1 MEVVKSKLMEMKN
14 INIGVGLGSLKFGI
28 YTNDVEEELGNPSE
42 AEKNEDEGEN
52 WHYDDYDM
60 SMSFDEDSRLVT
72 IAVSDESY
80 LLEGVSLIGKDV
92 EFVEEQVKS
101 MNLGEAFHEE
111 MSEGEDG
118 GRQQQ
123 SRQQRR
129 GGHGGRQDRRP
140 RRDSAEEKKEAKQRW
155 QGERPRPRSRPH
167 RGVALGGRA
176 FAGARRREGKR
187 GL

>member
-92 EFVEEQVKS
+92 EFVEEQVKG
-101 MNLGEAFHEE
+101 MNLGESFHEE

-118 GRQQQ
+118 GI
-123 SRQQRR
+123 SVL
-129 GGHGGRQDRRP
+129 GFE
-140 RRDSAEEKKEAKQRW
+140 DSSMNLWFEDGILTEIQFWPLFKDEDTIVW
-155 QGERPRPRSRPH
+155 PS
-167 RGVALGGRA
+167 
-176 FAGARRREGKR
+176 
-187 GL
+187 

>member
-14 INIGVGLGSLKFGI
+14 INKGVGLGSLKFGI
-28 YTNDVEEELGNPSE
+28 YTTDVEEELGNPSE

-92 EFVEEQVKS
+92 EFVEEQVKG
-101 MNLGEAFHEE
+101 MNLGESFHEE
-111 MSEGEDG
+111 ISEGEDG
-118 GRQQQ
+118 GI
-123 SRQQRR
+123 SVI
-129 GGHGGRQDRRP
+129 GFE
-140 RRDSAEEKKEAKQRW
+140 DSSMNLWFEDGILTEIQFWPLFKDEDTIAW
-155 QGERPRPRSRPH
+155 P
-167 RGVALGGRA
+167 V
-176 FAGARRREGKR
+176 
-187 GL
+187 

>member
-28 YTNDVEEELGNPSE
+28 YTIDVEEELGNPSE

-118 GRQQQ
+118 GI
-123 SRQQRR
+123 SVL
-129 GGHGGRQDRRP
+129 GFE
-140 RRDSAEEKKEAKQRW
+140 DSSMNLWFEDGILTEIQFWPLFKDEDTIVW
-155 QGERPRPRSRPH
+155 P
-167 RGVALGGRA
+167 V
-176 FAGARRREGKR
+176 
-187 GL
+187 

>member
-1 MEVVKSKLMEMKN
+1 MEVVKSKLMDMKN
-14 INIGVGLGSLKFGI
+14 INKGVGLGSLKFGT
-28 YTNDVEEELGNPSE
+28 YTTDVEEELGNPSE

-92 EFVEEQVKS
+92 EFVEEQVKN

-118 GRQQQ
+118 GI
-123 SRQQRR
+123 SVL
-129 GGHGGRQDRRP
+129 GFE
-140 RRDSAEEKKEAKQRW
+140 DSSMNLWFENGILTEIQFWPLFKDEDTIVW
-155 QGERPRPRSRPH
+155 PS
-167 RGVALGGRA
+167 
-176 FAGARRREGKR
+176 
-187 GL
+187 

>member
-14 INIGVGLGSLKFGI
+14 INKGVGLGNLKFGI
-28 YTNDVEEELGNPSE
+28 YTTDVEKELGNPSE

-80 LLEGVSLIGKDV
+80 LLEGVSLIGKDA

-118 GRQQQ
+118 GI
-123 SRQQRR
+123 SVL
-129 GGHGGRQDRRP
+129 GFE
-140 RRDSAEEKKEAKQRW
+140 DSSMNLWFEDGILTEIQFWPLFKDEDTIVW
-155 QGERPRPRSRPH
+155 P
-167 RGVALGGRA
+167 V
-176 FAGARRREGKR
+176 
-187 GL
+187 

>member
-1 MEVVKSKLMEMKN
+1 MEVVKSKLMDMKN
-14 INIGVGLGSLKFGI
+14 INKGVGLGSLKFGI
-28 YTNDVEEELGNPSE
+28 YTTDVEEELGNPSE
-42 AEKNEDEGEN
+42 AEKNEDEDGGEN

-101 MNLGEAFHEE
+101 MNLGESFHEE

-118 GRQQQ
+118 GI
-123 SRQQRR
+123 SVL
-129 GGHGGRQDRRP
+129 GFE
-140 RRDSAEEKKEAKQRW
+140 DSSMNLWFEDGILTEIQFWPLFKDEDTIVW
-155 QGERPRPRSRPH
+155 P
-167 RGVALGGRA
+167 V
-176 FAGARRREGKR
+176 
-187 GL
+187 

>member
-1 MEVVKSKLMEMKN
+1 MEIVKSKLMEMKN
-14 INIGVGLGSLKFGI
+14 INKGVGLGILKFGI
-28 YTNDVEEELGNPSE
+28 FTTDVEEELGNPSE

-101 MNLGEAFHEE
+101 MNLGESFHEE
-111 MSEGEDG
+111 MSEGEEGGISVLGFEDSSMNLWFEDG
-118 GRQQQ
+118 ILTEIQFWPLFKDEDTIVWP
-123 SRQQRR
+123 S
-129 GGHGGRQDRRP
+129 
-140 RRDSAEEKKEAKQRW
+140 
-155 QGERPRPRSRPH
+155 
-167 RGVALGGRA
+167 
-176 FAGARRREGKR
+176 
-187 GL
+187 

>member
-14 INIGVGLGSLKFGI
+14 INKGVGLGSLKFGI
-28 YTNDVEEELGNPSE
+28 YTTDVEEELGNPSE

-101 MNLGEAFHEE
+101 MNLGESFHEE

-118 GRQQQ
+118 RISVLGFE
-123 SRQQRR
+123 
-129 GGHGGRQDRRP
+129 
-140 RRDSAEEKKEAKQRW
+140 DSSMNLWFED
-155 QGERPRPRSRPH
+155 
-167 RGVALGGRA
+167 GVLTEIQ
-176 FAGARRREGKR
+176 FWPLFKDEDTIVWPV
-187 GL
+187 

>member
-14 INIGVGLGSLKFGI
+14 INKGVGLGSLKFGI
-28 YTNDVEEELGNPSE
+28 YTTDVEEELGNPSE

-92 EFVEEQVKS
+92 EFVEEQVKN
-101 MNLGEAFHEE
+101 MNLGESFHEE
-111 MSEGEDG
+111 MSDGEEGGISVLGFEDSSMNLWFEDG
-118 GRQQQ
+118 ILTEIQFWPLFKDEDTIVWPG
-123 SRQQRR
+123 
-129 GGHGGRQDRRP
+129 
-140 RRDSAEEKKEAKQRW
+140 
-155 QGERPRPRSRPH
+155 
-167 RGVALGGRA
+167 
-176 FAGARRREGKR
+176 
-187 GL
+187 

>member
-118 GRQQQ
+118 GI
-123 SRQQRR
+123 SVL
-129 GGHGGRQDRRP
+129 GFE
-140 RRDSAEEKKEAKQRW
+140 DSSMNLWFEDGILTEIQFWPLFKDEDTIVW
-155 QGERPRPRSRPH
+155 P
-167 RGVALGGRA
+167 V
-176 FAGARRREGKR
+176 
-187 GL
+187 

>member
-14 INIGVGLGSLKFGI
+14 INKGVGLGSLKFGI
-28 YTNDVEEELGNPSE
+28 YTTDVEEELGNPSE
-42 AEKNEDEGEN
+42 ADKNEDEGEN

-101 MNLGEAFHEE
+101 MNLGESFHEE
-111 MSEGEDG
+111 MSEGEEG
-118 GRQQQ
+118 GV
-123 SRQQRR
+123 SVLGFEDSSMNLWFE
-129 GGHGGRQDRRP
+129 GGVLTEIQFWPLFKDEDTIVWP
-140 RRDSAEEKKEAKQRW
+140 
-155 QGERPRPRSRPH
+155 
-167 RGVALGGRA
+167 V
-176 FAGARRREGKR
+176 
-187 GL
+187 